1 VWNKP
6 RGTIAEFDPVR
17 RSKGDVLSA
26 EQKEIEMSARMKI
39 ARPLAL
45 VTAALMVPLLSIPA
59 AARSAMDAY
68 ADSKYGYC
76 DAKKIAKV
84 WGGSIEAA
92 KAVIGQKIL
101 SNLQSLADTDIASTQ
116 NSVHC
121 DWGDTELSYED
132 AEKLAKVW
140 GRSVEGAK
148 TKATR
153 LVSEMGNKK
162 FRQTMSHELQR

>member
-1 VWNKP
+1 MP
-6 RGTIAEFDPVR
+6 STD
-17 RSKGDVLSA
+17 SSGDVLSA
-26 EQKEIEMSARMKI
+26 YQEETEMPARMTI

-59 AARSAMDAY
+59 AARSAMDAF
-68 ADSKYGYC
+68 ASSKYGYC

-84 WGGSIEAA
+84 WGGSIGAA
-92 KAVIGQKIL
+92 KVVIGEKIL
-101 SNLQSLADTDIASTQ
+101 NNLQSSADAFIASTQ
-116 NSVHC
+116 NSVRC

-162 FRQTMSHELQR
+162 FLQTMADVLRR